1 MKKWCLG
8 VLMSGVALVAT
19 GACGGDKNANQAP
32 CKTGALACSCYPN
45 DTCDDGLSCFA
56 ELCLDLSAVGGAGS
70 LGQGGGDVEP
80 PGGAPDQPTG
90 GKNAAGGAT
99 ASFGGAIA
107 LGGSTGTA
115 GKGSSGSATGGGG
128 TGNVDIFPPDP
139 AGCATEF

>member
-32 CKTGALACSCYPN
+32 CKTGALACLCYPN

-70 LGQGGGDVEP
+70 LSRDV
-80 PGGAPDQPTG
+80 
-90 GKNAAGGAT
+90 NAN
-99 ASFGGAIA
+99 SRSIDDPE
-107 LGGSTGTA
+107 LPIYGGS
-115 GKGSSGSATGGGG
+115 
-128 TGNVDIFPPDP
+128 FHHL
-139 AGCATEF
+139 